1 MSESKPPLTILALET
16 ENVLKIRSL
25 HIEPKPSGLI
35 IVGGDNGAGKTSTI
49 DSIWFALGGKPNAK
63 FPIHEGEKE
72 GKVTLDLGDLT
83 VVRRFRYKENGELA
97 SDLKITN
104 KDGATYNSPQKM
116 LDGLITKI
124 AFDPFEFAEL
134 EAKKQVDAFRVA
146 LGIDTTELDKE
157 EKQTVED
164 RQLVN
169 REIQTILARNQGMP
183 EYEDVPDEPVS
194 VEELSDKLSEANTH
208 NAQIAEKES
217 KLSLAFEVLR
227 SMDTTINLT
236 KAEVERLRGLLAA
249 EEAKLAEY
257 ESKREAKANSIG
269 EAEAALQSLV
279 KIDTTAIQQEFAALA
294 ETNRKVA
301 ANKALREAR
310 VEFEAK
316 EQERVA
322 LELKVDEIRAA
333 RKRLIEDAVR
343 EAEFA
348 VGGIDVRE
356 DGLYLGDLPFAQANT
371 AEKLK
376 FSVALA
382 LKQNP
387 RLRVFRIAD
396 GEKIMPKNLE
406 ILERIAV
413 EAGAQ
418 IWVEHAMT
426 REDVEGGFRTP
437 TIFIEDG
444 HVVEVTKAGG
454 N

>member
-1 MSESKPPLTILALET
+1 MSESKPPLTIVALET

-25 HIEPKPSGLI
+25 HVEPKPSGLI

-134 EAKKQVDAFRVA
+134 EAKKQVDAFRAA

-157 EKQTVED
+157 EKQAVED
-164 RQLVN
+164 RQLVK
-169 REIQTILARNQGMP
+169 RELQTILARNQGMP

-194 VEELSDKLSEANTH
+194 AEALSVKLREANEH
-208 NAQIAEKES
+208 NADITDREQKIAAAKDVLTAMDGRIKE
-217 KLSLAFEVLR
+217 EEE
-227 SMDTTINLT
+227 N
-236 KAEVERLRGLLAA
+236 VERLRAALAAAEAKLEEYQTKRAEREAMILTA
-249 EEAKLAEY
+249 EEAIVNRA
-257 ESKREAKANSIG
+257 
-269 EAEAALQSLV
+269 
-279 KIDTTAIQQEFAALA
+279 KIDTSEIEKEFAEIA

-316 EQERVA
+316 DEERVT

-333 RKRLIEDAVR
+333 RKKLIEDAVR
-343 EAEFA
+343 NAEFA

-371 AEKLK
+371 AERLK

-437 TIFIEDG
+437 TIFIENG
-444 HVVEVTKAGG
+444 QVTEVTKAGG